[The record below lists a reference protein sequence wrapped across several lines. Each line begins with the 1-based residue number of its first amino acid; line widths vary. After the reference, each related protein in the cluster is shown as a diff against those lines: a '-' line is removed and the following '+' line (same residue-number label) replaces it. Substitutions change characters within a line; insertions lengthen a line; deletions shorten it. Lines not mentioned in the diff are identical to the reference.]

1 MATDVIMPA
10 LGMAQDT
17 GILVSWLRREG
28 EEVAKGDPL
37 MEVETDKAVVEVE
50 APAAGIL
57 AAVSAAEGDEVPVG
71 QVIALILAP
80 GEEAPSPSER
90 EMPRKPPAQAA
101 AAEAPAAG
109 EAAPRAATEPGA
121 APPVRDERL
130 PAASPK
136 ARRMA
141 AERGLEVRTIHGSGP
156 EGAVLA
162 ADVPAE
168 AAVEGARPGGAPASP
183 LETGRLWRVM
193 AERTSQSWAAAPHF
207 YLTRQVDATRLV
219 GWRQSLRRQGI
230 EVTFS
235 DLLVRVA
242 AAALTAHPRVNA
254 RWEDGVVA
262 QEGVNIGLAVATVDG
277 LVAPVLHGSDRL
289 GLEEIASRR
298 GELVGRARE
307 GRLTPAD
314 LTGGGFTISNLG
326 MYGVDAFSAI
336 LNAGQAAIL
345 AVGRIADRVVAVA
358 GRPEVRPVM
367 ILTLSCDHRVI
378 DGARGAEFL
387 QTLADLLEE
396 PAGLVR

>member
-80 GEEAPSPSER
+80 GEEAPPPGER
-90 EMPRKPPAQAA
+90 EMPRKPRAQAG

-109 EAAPRAATEPGA
+109 EAAPGAATEPGA

-141 AERGLEVRTIHGSGP
+141 AERGLEVRAIHGSGP
-156 EGAVLA
+156 GGAVLA
-162 ADVPAE
+162 GDVPP
-168 AAVEGARPGGAPASP
+168 EGARPGAAPASS

-277 LVAPVLHGSDRL
+277 LVAPVLHGADRL